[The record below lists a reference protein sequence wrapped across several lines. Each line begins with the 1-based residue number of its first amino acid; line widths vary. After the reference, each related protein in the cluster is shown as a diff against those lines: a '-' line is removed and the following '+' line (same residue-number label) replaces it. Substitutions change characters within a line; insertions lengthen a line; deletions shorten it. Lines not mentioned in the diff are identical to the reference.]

1 MSGAVWFRAFGKVPS
16 HADFLHVGPS
26 SVLASRFDDWLT
38 ESVEWAH
45 GRTGQAWRDAFAVGG
60 VRAFVYVAASDGG
73 QGSLI
78 IGALA
83 PSQDEAGRQFPIS
96 IASCLDLN
104 AEFSHEPAL
113 LPLACEDI
121 WQDAGRYLSELQMTS
136 DPLSRLTDVPAPPLL
151 DFAEAHESYA
161 AWSEA
166 LPLSE
171 LWALISASLSL
182 ESLRHT
188 VRWITETVRPHRH
201 REPPSTRL
209 ALRLP
214 LGEAGGAAVCFW
226 LDVVRRLIA
235 WRRTVPSFFWSHE
248 GSTGQLTVHLGAPA
262 ASTVSELWLPTGSRD
277 EFCDLTQLDPSAAAS
292 EHVRPLPAAVE
303 RVLAQPCSVAAF
315 LATLGA
321 D

>member
-1 MSGAVWFRAFGKVPS
+1 MSSVAWFRAFGKLPY
-16 HADFLHVGPS
+16 HADFLQVGPS
-26 SVLASRFDDWLT
+26 SAPVARFDDWLT

-45 GRTGQAWRDAFAVGG
+45 ARTGQAWRDAFGSGG
-60 VRAFVYVAASDGG
+60 VRAFVYVAGAEGG
-73 QGSLI
+73 HGSLI

-83 PSQDEAGRQFPIS
+83 PSQDQAGRQFPIS
-96 IASCLDLN
+96 IATCLDLG
-104 AEFSHEPAL
+104 ADFSGEPAL

-121 WQDAGRYLSELQMTS
+121 WQDAGRYLAELGLTNE
-136 DPLSRLTDVPAPPLL
+136 PLSRIADVPAPPLF
-151 DFAEAHESYA
+151 DFAEAQYSYS

-235 WRRTVPSFFWSHE
+235 WRKTVPSFFWSHE

-262 ASTVSELWLPTGSRD
+262 TSSISELWLPSGSRD
-277 EFCDLTQLDPSAAAS
+277 EFCDLTVLDPNAAAS
-292 EHVRPLPAAVE
+292 EHVLPLPAAIE
-303 RVLAQPCSVAAF
+303 QVLARPCSVAAF

-321 D
+321 E